1 MLFVINFNINLIM
14 NKVFL
19 ILGILFFSTI
29 SWVANAQNK
38 VIFGGFSFGSI
49 LPKDTI
55 TNTIFKENDGML
67 FINKLLIEKT
77 KEISNESFF
86 VDFNL
91 LKDEASEKDQNIIVL
106 ALDNEYINDVSIPG
120 DNLTRTD
127 IILNFQIIFFNAKNN
142 FLTASIPLEISKNIS
157 SVEKLN
163 NSQIKSELKKMY
175 ENEVLKYYYELLNN
189 FTLKSKFKN
198 RIGITEVNFEDN
210 AKENF
215 KKYLDEKDIFL
226 KNKFAKSLS
235 SFIAFNNDIAI
246 VPFGQDRTTNTLT
259 LRFEN
264 TQREIKLPDPDYH
277 IHLTIRG
284 FKNVLFKEGN
294 IDEQWIYGSYTNIK
308 IIQPDQPD
316 ENLKIKMDEKFK
328 NGLNVEISK
337 RSLENKESFEW
348 IFFNDSLKVLFD
360 NFSKQTLEFDKKWI
374 KSSNDNKKIE
384 KIFKELKKI
393 YESCK

>member
-1 MLFVINFNINLIM
+1 M

-19 ILGILFFSTI
+19 ILGILFFSSI
-29 SWVANAQNK
+29 SWGANAQNK

-55 TNTIFKENDGML
+55 TNTIFKENGGVL
-67 FINKLLIEKT
+67 FINKLLVEKT
-77 KEISNESFF
+77 KEISNGSFLI
-86 VDFNL
+86 DFNL
-91 LKDEASEKDQNIIVL
+91 LKDEANEENQNIIVL
-106 ALDNEYINDVSIPG
+106 ALDNEYINNVSIPG

-157 SVEKLN
+157 SIEKLN
-163 NSQIKSELKKMY
+163 NSQIRSELKKIY

-189 FTLKSKFKN
+189 FTLKSKFQN

-215 KKYLDEKDIFL
+215 KKYLNEKDIFL

-246 VPFGQDRTTNTLT
+246 VPYSQDRTTNTLM

-264 TQREIKLPDPDYH
+264 TQREIKLPNPDYH
-277 IHLTIRG
+277 IHLAIRG

-294 IDEQWIYGSYTNIK
+294 IDEQWIYGSYVNIK

-360 NFSKQTLEFDKKWI
+360 SFSKQTLEFDKKWI

-384 KIFKELKKI
+384 KVFKKLREI

>member
-1 MLFVINFNINLIM
+1 M
-14 NKVFL
+14 NKVFF
-19 ILGILFFSTI
+19 ILVTLHI
-29 SWVANAQNK
+29 SSISVSAAAKSN

-49 LPKDTI
+49 IPEETI
-55 TNTIFKENDGML
+55 SNSIFIENGGLL
-67 FINKLLIEKT
+67 FINRLLVEKT
-77 KEISNESFF
+77 KEISNESFSI
-86 VDFNL
+86 DFEL
-91 LKDEASEKDQNIIVL
+91 LKDEVGEEDQNIIVL

-157 SVEKLN
+157 SAEKLN
-163 NSQIKSELKKMY
+163 ESQIKSELKKMY
-175 ENEVLKYYYELLNN
+175 QNEVLKYYYELLNN

-198 RIGITEVNFEDN
+198 RIGITNVNFENN

-215 KKYLDEKDIFL
+215 KKYLNDKDIFL

-246 VPFGQDRTTNTLT
+246 VPYSQDRTSNTLM

-277 IHLTIRG
+277 IDLTIRG

-294 IDEQWIYGSYTNIK
+294 IDEQWIYGSYINIK
-308 IIQPDQPD
+308 IIQPDNPD
-316 ENLKIKMDEKFK
+316 DNLKIKMNEKFK
-328 NGLNVEISK
+328 HGLNVELSK
-337 RSLENKESFEW
+337 RSLENKETFEW
-348 IFFNDSLKVLFD
+348 IFFNDSLKLLFD
-360 NFSKQTLEFDKKWI
+360 NFSKQTVEFDKKWI
-374 KSSNDNKKIE
+374 KSSNDNKKIKKSFE
-384 KIFKELKKI
+384 VLKSI

>member
-1 MLFVINFNINLIM
+1 M
-14 NKVFL
+14 NKVILTL
-19 ILGILFFSTI
+19 IILFFSSI
-29 SWVANAQNK
+29 SIVAKAQNN
-38 VIFGGFSFGSI
+38 VIFGGFSYGSI

-55 TNTIFKENDGML
+55 SSSVFKENGGLL

-77 KEISNESFF
+77 KDISNDSFLINF
-86 VDFNL
+86 EL
-91 LKDEASEKDQNIIVL
+91 LKDEVGEEDQNIMVL
-106 ALDNEYINDVSIPG
+106 TLDNEYINNVSIPG

-157 SVEKLN
+157 SAEKLN
-163 NSQIKSELKKMY
+163 ISQIKSELKKMY
-175 ENEVLKYYYELLNN
+175 QNEVLRYYHELLSN
-189 FTLKSKFKN
+189 FILKSKFKN
-198 RIGITEVNFEDN
+198 RIGITQVNFEDN

-215 KKYLDEKDIFL
+215 KKYLNEKDIFI

-246 VPFGQDRTTNTLT
+246 VPYGQDRTTNTLM

-277 IHLTIRG
+277 INLTIRG

-294 IDEQWIYGSYTNIK
+294 IDEQWIYGSYVNIK
-308 IIQPDQPD
+308 VIQPDNPD
-316 ENLKIKMDEKFK
+316 ENLKIKMNEKFK
-328 NGLNVEISK
+328 HGLNVELSK

-360 NFSKQTLEFDKKWI
+360 NFSKQTVEFDKKWI
-374 KSSNDNKKIE
+374 KSSNDNKKI
-384 KIFKELKKI
+384 KKSFELLKSI

>member
-1 MLFVINFNINLIM
+1 M
-14 NKVFL
+14 NKVILTL
-19 ILGILFFSTI
+19 IILFFSSI
-29 SWVANAQNK
+29 SIVAKAQNN
-38 VIFGGFSFGSI
+38 VIFGGFSYGSI

-55 TNTIFKENDGML
+55 SSSVFKENGGLL

-77 KEISNESFF
+77 KDISNDSFLINF
-86 VDFNL
+86 EL
-91 LKDEASEKDQNIIVL
+91 LKDEVGEEDQNIMVL
-106 ALDNEYINDVSIPG
+106 TLDNEYINNVSIPG

-157 SVEKLN
+157 SAEKLN
-163 NSQIKSELKKMY
+163 ISQIKSELKTMY
-175 ENEVLKYYYELLNN
+175 QNEVLRYYHELLSN
-189 FTLKSKFKN
+189 FILKSKFKN
-198 RIGITEVNFEDN
+198 RIGITQVNFEDN

-215 KKYLDEKDIFL
+215 KKYLNEKDIFI

-246 VPFGQDRTTNTLT
+246 VPYGQDRTTNTLM

-277 IHLTIRG
+277 INLTIRG

-294 IDEQWIYGSYTNIK
+294 IDEQWIYGSYVNIK
-308 IIQPDQPD
+308 VIQPDNPD
-316 ENLKIKMDEKFK
+316 ENLKIKMNEKFK
-328 NGLNVEISK
+328 HGLNVELSK

-360 NFSKQTLEFDKKWI
+360 NFSKQTVEFDKKWI
-374 KSSNDNKKIE
+374 KSSNDNKKI
-384 KIFKELKKI
+384 KKSFELLKSI

>member
-1 MLFVINFNINLIM
+1 M

-19 ILGILFFSTI
+19 VLTI
-29 SWVANAQNK
+29 IKLLLVPSVVNAKNN
-38 VIFGGFSFGSI
+38 VVFGGFSFGSI
-49 LPKDTI
+49 LPENTI
-55 TNTIFKENDGML
+55 SNGIFKENGGL
-67 FINKLLIEKT
+67 LYINKLLVNKT
-77 KEISNESFF
+77 KEITNESFSINF
-86 VDFNL
+86 EL
-91 LKDEASEKDQNIIVL
+91 LKDEANEEDQNILVL
-106 ALDNEYINDVSIPG
+106 ALDNEYINNVSIPG

-157 SVEKLN
+157 SAEKLSK
-163 NSQIKSELKKMY
+163 SQIKTELKKIY
-175 ENEVLKYYYELLNN
+175 ENEVLKYYFELLNN

-198 RIGITEVNFEDN
+198 RIGITEVIFEDN
-210 AKENF
+210 AKQKF
-215 KKYLDEKDIFL
+215 KEYLNEKDIFL

-246 VPFGQDRTTNTLT
+246 VPYGQDRTTNTLM

-264 TQREIKLPDPDYH
+264 TQREIKLPNPDYH
-277 IHLTIRG
+277 IYLTIRG

-294 IDEQWIYGSYTNIK
+294 IDEQWIYGSFVNIK
-308 IIQPDQPD
+308 VIQPDNPD

-328 NGLNVEISK
+328 HGLNVELSK

-360 NFSKQTLEFDKKWI
+360 NFSKQTIEFDKKWI
-374 KSSNDNKKIE
+374 KSSSDSKKMKKKFE
-384 KIFKELKKI
+384 GLKNI

>member
-1 MLFVINFNINLIM
+1 MFLTM

-19 ILGILFFSTI
+19 AIGILIFSTI
-29 SWVANAQNK
+29 SLVANAQNK

-55 TNTIFKENDGML
+55 TNTIFKENGGVL
-67 FINKLLIEKT
+67 FINKLLVEKT
-77 KEISNESFF
+77 KEISNESFLI
-86 VDFNL
+86 DFNL
-91 LKDEASEKDQNIIVL
+91 LKDDASEEDQNIIVL
-106 ALDNEYINDVSIPG
+106 ALDNEYINSVSIPG
-120 DNLTRTD
+120 DKLTRTD

-163 NSQIKSELKKMY
+163 NSQIKSELKEMY

-235 SFIAFNNDIAI
+235 SFIAFNNDIAM
-246 VPFGQDRTTNTLT
+246 VPYSQDRTTNTLM

-264 TQREIKLPDPDYH
+264 TQREIKLPNPDYH
-277 IHLTIRG
+277 IHLAIRG
-284 FKNVLFKEGN
+284 FKNILYKEGN
-294 IDEQWIYGSYTNIK
+294 IDEQWIYGSYINIK

-316 ENLKIKMDEKFK
+316 DNLKIKMDEKFK

-337 RSLENKESFEW
+337 RSMKNKESFEW

-360 NFSKQTLEFDKKWI
+360 SFSKQTLEFDKKWI
-374 KSSNDNKKIE
+374 KSSNDNE
-384 KIFKELKKI
+384 KIKKVFEKLREI

>member
-1 MLFVINFNINLIM
+1 M

-19 ILGILFFSTI
+19 ILVTLFFSLI
-29 SWVANAQNK
+29 SLIANAQNK

-55 TNTIFKENDGML
+55 TNSILKENGGML
-67 FINKLLIEKT
+67 FINKLLVEKT
-77 KEISNESFF
+77 KEISNESFLI
-86 VDFNL
+86 DFNL
-91 LKDEASEKDQNIIVL
+91 LKDEASEENQNVIVL

-142 FLTASIPLEISKNIS
+142 FLTASIPLEISKNFS

-163 NSQIKSELKKMY
+163 NSQIKSELKRMY

-210 AKENF
+210 AKKNF
-215 KKYLDEKDIFL
+215 KKYLNEKDIFL

-246 VPFGQDRTTNTLT
+246 VPYGQDRTTNTLM

-264 TQREIKLPDPDYH
+264 TQREIKLPNPDFH
-277 IHLTIRG
+277 MHLTIRG

-308 IIQPDQPD
+308 IMQPDLD
-316 ENLKIKMDEKFK
+316 ENQKVKMDEKFK
-328 NGLNVEISK
+328 HGLNIEMSK
-337 RSLENKESFEW
+337 RSMENKESFEW
-348 IFFNDSLKVLFD
+348 IFFNDSLKMLFD
-360 NFSKQTLEFDKKWI
+360 NFSKQTVEIDKKWL
-374 KSSNDNKKIE
+374 KSANDNKKIKKLFE
-384 KIFKELKKI
+384 DLKSI
-393 YESCK
+393 YDSCK

>member
-1 MLFVINFNINLIM
+1 M
-14 NKVFL
+14 NKVLLTL
-19 ILGILFFSTI
+19 IILFFSSI
-29 SWVANAQNK
+29 SIVAKAQNN
-38 VIFGGFSFGSI
+38 VIFGGFSYGSI

-55 TNTIFKENDGML
+55 SSSVFKENGGLL

-77 KEISNESFF
+77 KDISNDSFLINF
-86 VDFNL
+86 EL
-91 LKDEASEKDQNIIVL
+91 LKDEVGEEHQNIMVL
-106 ALDNEYINDVSIPG
+106 TLDNEYINNVSIPG

-157 SVEKLN
+157 SAEKLN
-163 NSQIKSELKKMY
+163 ISQIKSELKKMY
-175 ENEVLKYYYELLNN
+175 QNEVLKYYYELLNN

-198 RIGITEVNFEDN
+198 RIGITNVNFENN

-215 KKYLDEKDIFL
+215 KKYLNDKDIFL

-246 VPFGQDRTTNTLT
+246 VPYSQDRTSNTLM

-277 IHLTIRG
+277 IDLTIRG

-294 IDEQWIYGSYTNIK
+294 IDEQWIYGSYINIK
-308 IIQPDQPD
+308 IIQPDNPD
-316 ENLKIKMDEKFK
+316 DNLKIKMNEKFK
-328 NGLNVEISK
+328 HGLNVELSK
-337 RSLENKESFEW
+337 RSLENKETFEW
-348 IFFNDSLKVLFD
+348 IFFNDSLKLLFD
-360 NFSKQTLEFDKKWI
+360 NFSKQTVEFDKKWI
-374 KSSNDNKKIE
+374 KSSNDNKKIKKSFE
-384 KIFKELKKI
+384 VLKSI

>member
-1 MLFVINFNINLIM
+1 M
-14 NKVFL
+14 NKVFF
-19 ILGILFFSTI
+19 ILVTLYI
-29 SWVANAQNK
+29 SSISAAATAKSN

-49 LPKDTI
+49 IPEETI
-55 TNTIFKENDGML
+55 SNSIFIENGGLL
-67 FINKLLIEKT
+67 FINRLLVEKT
-77 KEISNESFF
+77 KEISNESFSI
-86 VDFNL
+86 DFEL
-91 LKDEASEKDQNIIVL
+91 LKDEVGEEDQNIIVL

-157 SVEKLN
+157 SAEKLN

-175 ENEVLKYYYELLNN
+175 QNEVLKYYYELLNN

-198 RIGITEVNFEDN
+198 RIGITKVNFENN

-215 KKYLDEKDIFL
+215 KKYLNDKDIFL

-246 VPFGQDRTTNTLT
+246 VPYSQDRTSNTLM

-277 IHLTIRG
+277 IDLTIRG

-294 IDEQWIYGSYTNIK
+294 IDEQWIYGSYINIK
-308 IIQPDQPD
+308 IIQPDNPD
-316 ENLKIKMDEKFK
+316 DNLKIKMNEKFK
-328 NGLNVEISK
+328 HGLNVELSK
-337 RSLENKESFEW
+337 RSLENKETFEW
-348 IFFNDSLKVLFD
+348 IFFNDSLKLLFD
-360 NFSKQTLEFDKKWI
+360 NFSKQTVEFDKKWI
-374 KSSNDNKKIE
+374 KSSNDNKKI
-384 KIFKELKKI
+384 KKSFDVLKSI

>member
-1 MLFVINFNINLIM
+1 M

-19 ILGILFFSTI
+19 FLGILFFSSI

-49 LPKDTI
+49 LPKDTT
-55 TNTIFKENDGML
+55 TNTIFKENGGML
-67 FINKLLIEKT
+67 FINKLLVKKT
-77 KEISNESFF
+77 KEISNESFL
-86 VDFNL
+86 VDFSL

-316 ENLKIKMDEKFK
+316 KNLKIKMDEKFK

-384 KIFKELKKI
+384 KIFKELNDI

>member
-1 MLFVINFNINLIM
+1 M

-19 ILGILFFSTI
+19 ILWILLFTSI

-55 TNTIFKENDGML
+55 TNTIFKENGGML
-67 FINKLLIEKT
+67 FINKLIVEKT
-77 KEISNESFF
+77 KEISNESFSI
-86 VDFNL
+86 DFNL

-264 TQREIKLPDPDYH
+264 NQREIKLPDPDYH

-316 ENLKIKMDEKFK
+316 KNLKIKMDEKFK

-384 KIFKELKKI
+384 KIFKR
-393 YESCK
+393 

>member
-1 MLFVINFNINLIM
+1 MVIIC
-14 NKVFL
+14 
-19 ILGILFFSTI
+19 FSLVSSI
-29 SWVANAQNK
+29 SNAKNN

-49 LPKDTI
+49 LPDETI
-55 TNTIFKENDGML
+55 SNNIFKENGGL
-67 FINKLLIEKT
+67 LYINKLLVNKT
-77 KEISNESFF
+77 KEISNNSFLIN
-86 VDFNL
+86 FNL
-91 LKDEASEKDQNIIVL
+91 LKDEASEEDQNIMVL

-127 IILNFQIIFFNAKNN
+127 INLNFQIIFFNAKNN

-157 SVEKLN
+157 SSKKLSK
-163 NSQIKSELKKMY
+163 SQVKSEIKKMY
-175 ENEVLKYYYELLNN
+175 ENEVLKYYFELLNN

-215 KKYLDEKDIFL
+215 RKYLNEKDIFL

-246 VPFGQDRTTNTLT
+246 VPYGQDRTTNTLM

-277 IHLTIRG
+277 LHLTIRG

-294 IDEQWIYGSYTNIK
+294 IDEQWIYGSYVNIK
-308 IIQPDQPD
+308 VIQPDNPD
-316 ENLKIKMDEKFK
+316 DNLKIKMDEKFK
-328 NGLNVEISK
+328 HGLNVELSK

-348 IFFNDSLKVLFD
+348 IFFNDSLKMLFD
-360 NFSKQTLEFDKKWI
+360 NFSKQTIEFDKKWI
-374 KSSNDNKKIE
+374 KSSNDNKKIKKLFE
-384 KIFKELKKI
+384 GLKKI